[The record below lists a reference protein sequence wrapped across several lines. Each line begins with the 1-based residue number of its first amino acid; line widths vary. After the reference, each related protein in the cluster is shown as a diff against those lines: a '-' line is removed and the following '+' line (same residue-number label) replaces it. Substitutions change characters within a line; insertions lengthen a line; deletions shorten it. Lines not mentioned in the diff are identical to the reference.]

1 MASTNL
7 HAPSTLLAPA
17 TRRRITGTL
26 FAAHTTFV
34 AAQIA
39 SFTLLSII
47 GAQLAGSDASAGIPS
62 TISMV
67 GRALAGYPIGWLM
80 DKLGRRTGLSLGYLL
95 ALIGGIVSIYAI
107 GQESLIGFCLGAGLA
122 GMARSTS
129 EQSRYIAAEAELPDR
144 RAKAIGLIVAGG
156 TIAAVV
162 GPLFVSPSGI
172 VMERFGFLAATGPYA
187 VSALLSL
194 VCLALVFLFLRPD
207 PLLVGRA
214 IEDEY
219 GSPASKAQRGEK
231 GRTLLQALADPRVK
245 LALAALMVSQFVM
258 TYLMVIMPVHMNHH
272 NHGTGAIS
280 MMISSHS
287 LGMYVFSWFTG
298 WLIDRSGRVSVI
310 ILGGVTLA
318 LSAIFTPIWIGAIPL
333 SAIMFIVGLGW
344 NFAFIAGSSLLS
356 DALTQNER
364 GRIQGASETLIA
376 VAGASGS
383 LSSGVVF
390 SMSGVMGLSGVGL
403 AFSVVLLVAA
413 LLWGRAHKIT
423 TVTNDA
429 Q

>member
-1 MASTNL
+1 MVSTN
-7 HAPSTLLAPA
+7 LLAPA

-39 SFTLLSII
+39 SFTLMSII
-47 GAQLAGSDASAGIPS
+47 GAQLGGGDASAGIPS

-80 DKLGRRTGLSLGYLL
+80 DRLGRRAGLSIGYFL
-95 ALIGGIVSIYAI
+95 AIIGGILSVLAI
-107 GQESLIGFCLGAGLA
+107 GQESLLGFCIGVGLS

-162 GPLFVSPSGI
+162 GPLFVQPSGAL
-172 VMERFGFLAATGPYA
+172 MAHYGLLAATGPYA
-187 VSALLSL
+187 ISALLAL
-194 VCLALVFLFLRPD
+194 ICLALVFFLLRPD

-214 IEDEY
+214 IEEEY
-219 GSPASKAQRGEK
+219 GTAASKAQRDEK
-231 GRTLLQALADPRVK
+231 GRTLLQALADPRVR
-245 LALAALMVSQFVM
+245 LALAALMISQFVM
-258 TYLMVIMPVHMNHH
+258 TYLMVIMPVHMHHH

-280 MMISSHS
+280 LMISSHS

-298 WLIDRSGRVSVI
+298 WLIDRTGRVSVI
-310 ILGGVTLA
+310 VLGGLTLA
-318 LSAIFTPIWIGAIPL
+318 ASAIFTPLWLGVIPL
-333 SAIMFIVGLGW
+333 SLIMFIVGLGW

-376 VAGASGS
+376 VAGGGGS
-383 LSSGVVF
+383 LSSGIIF
-390 SMSGVMGLSGVGL
+390 AASGVMGISAVGL
-403 AFSVVLLVAA
+403 AFSLALLAA
-413 LLWGRAHKIT
+413 VMLWGRGQTLPLHSAG
-423 TVTNDA
+423 D
-429 Q
+429 